1 MSINVNMK
9 KIVTWIVVVLII
21 VGSGFWWNSN
31 KDERAADA
39 EIETLIKFAQRQ
51 ALEIAIIEQASK
63 LGEYKRQIAAQQQK
77 PDVAIPIPPELPVPV
92 IDPKD
97 LEK

>member
-31 KDERAADA
+31 KDERAAKA
-39 EIETLIKFAQRQ
+39 ELKTMIDFAQRQ

-63 LGEYKRQIAAQQQK
+63 LGDYKRQIAAQQT
-77 PDVAIPIPPELPVPV
+77 DVAIPIPPELPVP
-92 IDPKD
+92 IADPKD
-97 LEK
+97 LEQ